1 MIEIRHI
8 TKLFKNHRV
17 IDDISLKVNDGEFM
31 VLIGESGCG
40 KTTTLRMINRLIKP
54 TSGEILIDG
63 ENVADMDEVELRRGI
78 GYVIQSMGLFPHMT
92 VEENIRI
99 IPALEK
105 KGDKRW
111 LHAKVMS
118 LLEMVGLEKS
128 YASRYPSELS
138 GGQKQRV
145 GIARAFAND
154 PKIILMDEPFS
165 ALDPITRSDLQNQML
180 DLQSKVKKTIIFV
193 THDMDEAIKLADKI
207 CLLQDGKISQ
217 YGTPEEILRH
227 PANAFVSSFVG
238 ENRLW
243 SSPEYIKVKDVMIKD
258 PICIDPSTPGF
269 KCLSLMMHKRVD
281 SLLVV
286 DPTNHHYLGIVKASH
301 MRGIDDDTLPASSL
315 MHKGKHILNEDDRI
329 IKVLD
334 IMNGHHRSSLP
345 VVGNDGVLKGL
356 LTRSGLVSILS
367 AQYATHDPNN
377 DEEED

>member
-1 MIEIRHI
+1 MIEIKHLS
-8 TKLFKNHRV
+8 KLFKNRSV
-17 IDDISLKVNDGEFM
+17 IDDISLIVNDGEFM

-40 KTTTLRMINRLIKP
+40 KTTTLRMINRLIEP

-63 ENVADMDEVELRRGI
+63 KNIADINEVELRRDI

-92 VEENIRI
+92 VEENIQI

-111 LHAKVMS
+111 LHGKVMG
-118 LLEMVGLEKS
+118 LLEMVGLDKS

-180 DLQSKVKKTIIFV
+180 ELQSKVKKTIIFV
-193 THDMDEAIKLADKI
+193 THDMDEAIKLADRI
-207 CLLQDGKISQ
+207 CLLQNGKISQ

-227 PANAFVSSFVG
+227 PANAFASSFVG

-258 PICIDPSTPGF
+258 PICISPSTPGF
-269 KCLSLMMHKRVD
+269 KCLSLMMNKRVD

-286 DPTNHHYLGIVKASH
+286 DPSTHRYLGIVKASH
-301 MRGIDDDTLPASSL
+301 MRGVSDDTLSASSL
-315 MHKGKHILNEDDRI
+315 MHKSKHILDEDDKI
-329 IKVLD
+329 MKVLD
-334 IMNGHHRSSLP
+334 IMNDHHRSSLP
-345 VVGNDGVLKGL
+345 VVGKDGVLKGL

-367 AQYATHDPNN
+367 AQYATHDP
-377 DEEED
+377 DSEEEDD